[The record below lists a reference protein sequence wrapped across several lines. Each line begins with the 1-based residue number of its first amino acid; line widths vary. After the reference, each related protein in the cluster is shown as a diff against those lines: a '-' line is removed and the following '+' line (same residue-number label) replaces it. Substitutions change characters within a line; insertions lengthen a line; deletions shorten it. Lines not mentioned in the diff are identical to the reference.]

1 MVACSG
7 RRVPVGVDSALSA
20 WTPRPGRPTK
30 AVDSLE
36 RAGWD
41 VACLRTFLHP
51 LRTAPIRNHPDARVD
66 ENDIPVTGAPGS
78 AARVWSVCLDVCAR
92 GEDSTWVDGILQ
104 QALEVTRDGFRTSAL
119 HDFTPGASV
128 SHAVED
134 WFFVTSGGP
143 ALVDSQGRR
152 HLLTKGG
159 SLPVTS
165 VAGPL
170 VYAPQGVAWVDLETR
185 QLHALESDAGVWDW
199 SGAADTWFWGNVYLV
214 DDAGRVTQQGL
225 TWRNPDGT
233 LGVRMLP
240 IEITGYSTQM
250 LPDGTP
256 GTMAA
261 VDPGLQLS
269 CT

>member
-1 MVACSG
+1 
-7 RRVPVGVDSALSA
+7 L
-20 WTPRPGRPTK
+20 TP
-30 AVDSLE
+30 E
-36 RAGWD
+36 E
-41 VACLRTFLHP
+41 
-51 LRTAPIRNHPDARVD
+51 IRNHPDAKVD
-66 ENDIPVTGAPGS
+66 ENDIPVTGARGS

-92 GEDSTWVDGILQ
+92 GDDSTWVDGTVQ

-119 HDFTPGASV
+119 HDFTLGAGV
-128 SHAVED
+128 SHAVDD
-134 WFFVTSGGP
+134 WSFVTSGGP

-152 HLLTKGG
+152 LLLTEGG

-170 VYAPQGVAWVDLETR
+170 VYAPQGVAWVDLEAR

-225 TWRNPDGT
+225 TWRDPDGT
-233 LGVRMLP
+233 FGVRMLP
-240 IEITGYSTQM
+240 IEVTGYSTQM

-261 VDPGLQLS
+261 VDPGPPALLHVSTDYGATWQVRTIPPDQASPGGPVDYSALPDDWES
-269 CT
+269 WPTPSQ